1 MLLMAA
7 SWEELLIAQDSLTF
21 LLRNLEFLIKT
32 QKLTLD
38 PPSTLEFLGVLVN
51 SQNKTLSQPQQK
63 VEKIKTLFTELLEKS
78 LAWAR
83 ELNKLIGWLSFT
95 VLLAPLK
102 YRALQHQQI
111 QGMTSKSFLEWQ
123 LSLSKQVKW
132 KATLVDPKSQP
143 VQWEI
148 LNFCP
153 GSTNNKLRHINPGLG
168 ALLQRQT
175 TVGL

>member
-1 MLLMAA
+1 MAA

-63 VEKIKTLFTELLEKS
+63 VEKIKTLCTELLEKS

-102 YRALQHQQI
+102 YRVLQHQQI

-123 LSLSKQVKW
+123 LSLSEQVKG

-148 LNFCP
+148 LNFSP